1 MDLAKTVKK
10 FIDARCDA
18 KCDRPILL
26 AYSGGPDSKAL
37 LYGLLE
43 AGIKPHLAHVDHG
56 WREES
61 RAEAELLQKEAESHN
76 LPFHTI
82 RLTHLP
88 DKNLEDYGREARL
101 QFFRTLFDQI
111 PFQALLLA
119 HHSDDLAETA
129 LKRIFEG
136 AHLPFLGGM
145 TPTCEL
151 MGMAVW
157 RPLLGVR
164 KKEILHFLETKT
176 LKGFYDKTN
185 DDPKFLRTRLRQT
198 MLPDLTASFG
208 KEIVPNL
215 ALLSERA
222 YELKEYLDRKVES
235 IRKME
240 GEWGRAFYLK
250 GVERLEARHL
260 LRPFIRSRT
269 QIETVLDATNGVF
282 SPNIYVKNGWV
293 VILFESNGLKASD
306 VRNLL
311 RQFNIFLL

>member
-10 FIDARCDA
+10 FIDTRCDE
-18 KCDRPILL
+18 RPLLL

-61 RAEAELLQKEAESHN
+61 LLEAELLRKEAEN
-76 LPFHTI
+76 LKLPFHSI
-82 RLTHLP
+82 RLTCLP

-111 PFQALLLA
+111 PFQALLLG

-145 TPTCEL
+145 TPTSEL

-164 KKEILHFLETKT
+164 KKEILHFLETKM

-198 MLPDLTASFG
+198 MIPDLTVSFG

-240 GEWGRAFYLK
+240 GEWGSAFYLK

-260 LRPFIRSRT
+260 LRRFIRSRT
-269 QIETVLDATNGVF
+269 QIETVLNATNGLF